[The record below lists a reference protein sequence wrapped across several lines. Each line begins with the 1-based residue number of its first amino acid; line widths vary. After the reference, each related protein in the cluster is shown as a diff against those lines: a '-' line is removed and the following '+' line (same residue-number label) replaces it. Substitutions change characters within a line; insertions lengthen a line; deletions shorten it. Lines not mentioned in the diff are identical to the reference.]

1 MEYKD
6 YYKTLGV
13 SRDASTD
20 DIKRAYRRLA
30 RKYHPDV
37 STESDAEKRFKE
49 IGEAYEVLKDPEK
62 RAAYDRLGSGWHAGD
77 DFRPPPGWESQGG
90 FGGSQ
95 FSDFF
100 DALFGNRGGFG
111 EGPNPFEGIF
121 GGRRGTGNGSGND
134 QTARVGVTLEEAYS
148 GATKNVKLQSP
159 ESDPRGQIRSKL
171 RNLRVKIPAGVRN
184 GQRIR
189 LQGQGAPGIGGGP
202 PGDLYLEVH
211 IHPHEIFHLRGHDI
225 HLDLPVAPWEAALG
239 TTLNVPTLG
248 GRVEMKIPP
257 DSQAGKRFRLRG
269 RGLPGKDA
277 GDQYVTLKIVNPP
290 ADSGKAQ
297 KLFDEMH
304 RELDFDPRAELRRQ
318 AGGG

>member
-13 SRDASTD
+13 SRDASTE

-37 STESDAEKRFKE
+37 STEADAEQRFKA

-62 RAAYDRLGSGWHAGD
+62 RAAYDRLGSHWHAGD
-77 DFRPPPGWESQGG
+77 DFRPPPGWESHGG

-100 DALFGNRGGFG
+100 DAVFGDRGGFG
-111 EGPNPFEGIF
+111 DGANPFEGIF
-121 GGRRGTGNGSGND
+121 GGRRAGGAGAD
-134 QTARVGVTLEEAYS
+134 QTTKVTVTLEEAYH
-148 GATKNVKLQSP
+148 GTTKNVQLQSP
-159 ESDPRGQIRSKL
+159 GTDARGQARSKP

-202 PGDLYLEVH
+202 PGDLFLEVH
-211 IHPHEIFHLRGHDI
+211 IQPHEVFHLRGHDI

-239 TTLNVPTLG
+239 ATVNVPTLG
-248 GRVEMKIPP
+248 GRVEMNIPAG
-257 DSQAGKRFRLRG
+257 SQTGTRFRLRG
-269 RGLPGKDA
+269 RGLPGKEP
-277 GDQYVTLKIVNPP
+277 GDQYVSLKIVNPP
-290 ADSGKAQ
+290 ADSGKAR
-297 KLFDEMH
+297 KFFDRMH
-304 RELDFDPRAELRRQ
+304 RELDFDPRSELRRQ
-318 AGGG
+318 AGNG

>member
-6 YYKTLGV
+6 YYRTLGV

-37 STESDAEKRFKE
+37 STETDAEKRFKE

-62 RAAYDRLGSGWHAGD
+62 RAAYDRLGSHWHAGD
-77 DFRPPPGWESQGG
+77 DFRPPPGWETHGG

-121 GGRRGTGNGSGND
+121 GGRRGPGNGAGND
-134 QTARVGVTLEEAYS
+134 QTAKVAVTLEEAY
-148 GATKNVKLQSP
+148 GGTTKTVSLQSP
-159 ESDPRGQIRSKL
+159 ESDIRGQVRSKL

-189 LQGQGAPGIGGGP
+189 LQGQGTPGIGGGP

-211 IHPHEIFHLRGHDI
+211 IQPHDLFHLRGNDI

-248 GRVEMKIPP
+248 GRVEMKIPA

-269 RGLPGKDA
+269 RGLPGKEP

-290 ADSGKAQ
+290 ADSGKAR
-297 KLFDEMH
+297 KLFDRMQQ
-304 RELDFDPRAELRRQ
+304 ELDFDPRAELRRE
-318 AGGG
+318 AGRG